1 MICRNRLS
9 FLVSVI
15 IAACCL
21 PPSTLGAIPALQD
34 APPSIADIEQWV
46 RQLDSNEFVMR
57 KVATQNLIRA
67 GRPAISPL
75 AEVLRG
81 SNLEVTTRAVHAL
94 RELALQGDEA
104 TEVEAREALENVAKT
119 RPTAASRLASDALIA
134 LNEQRQQRAMERL
147 RKLGAKIGFAQNPG
161 AFGARMAVLQVEIG
175 PAWQGTDDDLR
186 QLRWIDE
193 LDKLILMGP
202 KVLDGSLRTIEKLPN
217 LRYLTIRNA
226 KVTDAALR
234 HIRDHRVLSELDLMY
249 IPVTDSC
256 IEDLK
261 TLVNATRIRIF
272 GTQVSSN
279 AALELDNALANATI
293 EHKQGA
299 FLGVRCLQ
307 GPLPCEVSRV
317 VAGSAADQ
325 AGVRTGDI
333 IIEYGGNP
341 IRNFDDL
348 RKLIGQNKVG
358 ETIDIQ
364 VIRGGQP
371 VLGKFRRVEGL
382 NLGLTAKE
390 QILGCEVTA
399 VTADSAAAK
408 AKIQKGDVIVEFNDE
423 RIASLKQLEEAYKES
438 PVNQESEFGFLRN
451 ARTFQM
457 KARFGEWQDEE

>member
-1 MICRNRLS
+1 MSRRNRVG
-9 FLVSVI
+9 FLVSAM

-21 PPSTLGAIPALQD
+21 PLSILGAPPALQD
-34 APPSIADIEQWV
+34 APSSAADIEQWI

-94 RELALQGDEA
+94 RELALQGDETA
-104 TEVEAREALENVAKT
+104 ELEAREALENVAKT

-147 RKLGAKIGFAQNPG
+147 RKLGAKIGFAQNQG
-161 AFGARMAVLQVEIG
+161 AFAAQMAILQVEIG
-175 PAWQGTDDDLR
+175 PAWQGTASDLR
-186 QLRWIDE
+186 QLRWIEE

-202 KVLDGSLRTIEKLPN
+202 KVDDSSLSTVEKLPN

-234 HIRDHRVLSELDLMY
+234 HIRHHRVLSELDLMY

-256 IEDLK
+256 VEDLK

-299 FLGVRCLQ
+299 FLGVRCHQ

-325 AGVRTGDI
+325 AGVRPGDI

-348 RKLIGQNKVG
+348 RQLIGQNKVG

-371 VLGKFRRVEGL
+371 ILAEFTRLEGL
-382 NLGLTAKE
+382 KMGITAKE
-390 QILGCEVTA
+390 QVLGCEVTA
-399 VTADSAAAK
+399 VAADSAAAK
-408 AKIQKGDVIVEFNDE
+408 AKLKKGDVILEFNDE
-423 RIASLKQLEEAYKES
+423 RITSLKQLEEAYSEA

-451 ARTFQM
+451 ASTLQM
-457 KARFGEWQDEE
+457 KARFGEWQDED